1 MNGHLDPYVPVS
13 VPNGFRETA
22 SSGSSVSNYESL
34 IDLSPPRC
42 RAPSN
47 PNAQDVV
54 REGQASRTAYDSP
67 SLTNGVLYRNSS
79 EAATASR
86 LPAHYWTGMHWLHMF
101 SVILLLLARQL
112 CYTKQVLFF
121 CGVCFEHLLSIH
133 AKTEKRYCHRLM

>member
-34 IDLSPPRC
+34 IDLSPSRC

-54 REGQASRTAYDSP
+54 REGHASRTAYDSP
-67 SLTNGVLYRNSS
+67 SLLTNGVLYRNSS
-79 EAATASR
+79 EATTVSH
-86 LPAHYWTGMHWLHMF
+86 LPAHYWSGMHWMHVF
-101 SVILLLLARQL
+101 AVILLLLACWYAL
-112 CYTKQVLFF
+112 CN
-121 CGVCFEHLLSIH
+121 CNAGVFLVASV
-133 AKTEKRYCHRLM
+133 